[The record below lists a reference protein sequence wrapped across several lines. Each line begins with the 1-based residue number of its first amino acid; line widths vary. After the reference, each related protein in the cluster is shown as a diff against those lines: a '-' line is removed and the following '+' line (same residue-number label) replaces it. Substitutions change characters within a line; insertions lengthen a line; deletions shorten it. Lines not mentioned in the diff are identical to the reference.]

1 MADPPPDYT
10 PTTIEKVFERLDN
23 NLVTLG
29 VPGALSAVGINNVRA
44 DQWGEAIAC
53 FAIAAAIFVAIKLG
67 KKLAPKIDQV
77 LDWLIE
83 TVETGVGIVR
93 ADFTGQFLRQQAQL
107 NEEFTTEGY
116 NPDVTIP
123 LLEEVFVPLELSGT
137 IAIDPQALTEPPR
150 RKNLALYEENLTIWE
165 LLQRSQ
171 QTRTYR
177 QMVIQAKGGMG
188 KTTLLRHI
196 ALIYGQRKQRHWC
209 SLIRAW
215 RSE

>member
-1 MADPPPDYT
+1 MADERPNYN
-10 PTTIEKVFERLDN
+10 PTTIEKVFELLDN
-23 NLVTLG
+23 KLVSLG
-29 VPGALSAVGINNVRA
+29 VPTALGAAGINSIRTGKWQQAVGY
-44 DQWGEAIAC
+44 
-53 FAIAAAIFVAIKLG
+53 FAGAAAVWMAIKVG